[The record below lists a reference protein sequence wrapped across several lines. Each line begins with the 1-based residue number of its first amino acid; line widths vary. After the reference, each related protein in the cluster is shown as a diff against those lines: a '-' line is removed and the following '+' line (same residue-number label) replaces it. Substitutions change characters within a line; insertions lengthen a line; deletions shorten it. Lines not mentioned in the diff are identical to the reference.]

1 MRFLFSPA
9 LQRGSTPSMALLL
22 IVTVFGTLAM
32 HIVIPVLP
40 TIAEDLGVSPG
51 PAQLI
56 ITIYLVGVSFGQLI
70 YGPLSDRFGR
80 RPILLVGL
88 VIYVLSMVAGALAP
102 ALGWLLL
109 ARVGQALGGSCA
121 LVLGRAMVRDGAE
134 SAQAASRLA
143 MVSIVM
149 SLSPAVAPLVG
160 AYVAVAFG
168 WRMIFGALGVSSLV
182 LLLVIVLVLPETNRN
197 TIPLPGAR
205 AMWSSY
211 MTLLRMPQ
219 FLGFAIGG
227 ATSTSFYA
235 FLSASPF
242 IFTNVLHRTP
252 QEAGLIYLPTLA
264 GFAFGSFIAMRLARR
279 YTGRRMTTTGNLI
292 ALSGPVLMLAC
303 YLADAFNLWTLLIP
317 MTLFT
322 FGTGLAGPFAQAGA
336 VGADLHRIGAA
347 SGLYGF
353 MQMMVGA
360 LCTLIVGSIEGP
372 PLLPMILVMLVLG
385 IVGQIAFRF
394 VGRDKE

>member
-1 MRFLFSPA
+1 MRLLFSPA
-9 LQRGSTPSMALLL
+9 MQRGPTPSMALLL

-40 TIAEDLGVSPG
+40 AIAEDLKVSPG
-51 PAQLI
+51 SAQLI
-56 ITIYLVGVSFGQLI
+56 ITLYLVGVSFGQLI

-80 RPILLVGL
+80 RPILLMGL
-88 VIYVLSMVAGALAP
+88 VIYVLSMMAAAT
-102 ALGWLLL
+102 AHTLGWLLL

-149 SLSPAVAPLVG
+149 SLSPAIAPLVG
-160 AYVAVAFG
+160 AYVADAFG
-168 WRMIFGALGVSSLV
+168 WRMIFGILGASSLV
-182 LLLVIVLVLPETNRN
+182 LLLVVVVVLPETNRN
-197 TIPLPGAR
+197 TIPLPGMR
-205 AMWSSY
+205 AMLTSY
-211 MTLLRMPQ
+211 MTLLRLPQ

-264 GFAFGSFIAMRLARR
+264 GFALGSFIAMRLARR
-279 YTGRRMTTTGNLI
+279 YSGRRMTITGNLI
-292 ALSGPVLMLAC
+292 ALSGPVLMLVS
-303 YLADAFNLWTLLIP
+303 YMVDAFSLWALLIP

-322 FGTGLAGPFAQAGA
+322 IGTGIAGPFAQAGA
-336 VGADLHRIGAA
+336 VGADLRRIGAA

-372 PLLPMILVMLVLG
+372 PLLPMILVMLALG
-385 IVGQIAFRF
+385 IIGQVAFRF
-394 VGRDKE
+394 VATEKD

>member
-1 MRFLFSPA
+1 
-9 LQRGSTPSMALLL
+9 MALLL
-22 IVTVFGTLAM
+22 IVTVSGTLAM

-40 TIAEDLGVSPG
+40 AIAENLAVSAG
-51 PAQLI
+51 STQLI
-56 ITIYLVGVSFGQLI
+56 ITLYLVGVSFGQLI

-80 RPILLVGL
+80 RPVLIAGL
-88 VIYVLSMVAGALAP
+88 VIYIMSMAAGALAP
-102 ALGWLLL
+102 TLGWLLL
-109 ARVGQALGGSCA
+109 ARIGQALGGSCA

-134 SAQAASRLA
+134 SAQAAGRLA

-149 SLSPAVAPLVG
+149 SLSPAIAPLIG
-160 AYVAVAFG
+160 AYISAAFG
-168 WRMIFGALGVSSLV
+168 WRMIFGVLAGSTLA
-182 LLLVIVLVLPETNRN
+182 LLLVVIAILPETNRN
-197 TIPLPGAR
+197 RISLPGVR
-205 AMWSSY
+205 AMLMSY
-211 MTLLRMPQ
+211 AALLRHPQ

-264 GFAFGSFIAMRLARR
+264 GFALGSFLAMRLSRR
-279 YTGRRMTTTGNLI
+279 HGGRRMTMIGNLI

-303 YLADAFNLWTLLIP
+303 YLGDAFNLWALLIP

-322 FGTGLAGPFAQAGA
+322 IGTGLAGPFAQAGA
-336 VGADLHRIGAA
+336 VGADLRRIGAA

-360 LCTLIVGSIEGP
+360 LCTLIVGSIDGP

-385 IVGQIAFRF
+385 IIGQIAFRF
-394 VGRDKE
+394 VATEKD

>member
-1 MRFLFSPA
+1 
-9 LQRGSTPSMALLL
+9 MALLL
-22 IVTVFGTLAM
+22 IVTVSGTLAM

-40 TIAEDLGVSPG
+40 AIAENLAVSAG
-51 PAQLI
+51 STQLI
-56 ITIYLVGVSFGQLI
+56 ITLYLVGVSFGQLI

-80 RPILLVGL
+80 RPVLIAGL
-88 VIYVLSMVAGALAP
+88 VIYILSMAAGALAP
-102 ALGWLLL
+102 TLGWLLL
-109 ARVGQALGGSCA
+109 ARMGQALGGSCA

-134 SAQAASRLA
+134 SAQAAGRLA

-149 SLSPAVAPLVG
+149 SLSPAIAPLIG
-160 AYVAVAFG
+160 AYISAAFG
-168 WRMIFGALGVSSLV
+168 WRMIFGVLAGSTLA
-182 LLLVIVLVLPETNRN
+182 LLLVVIAILPETNRN
-197 TIPLPGAR
+197 RISLPGVR
-205 AMWSSY
+205 AMLMSY
-211 MTLLRMPQ
+211 AALLRHPQ

-264 GFAFGSFIAMRLARR
+264 GFALGSFLAMRLSRR
-279 YTGRRMTTTGNLI
+279 HGGRRMTMIGNLV
-292 ALSGPVLMLAC
+292 ALSGPLLMLAC
-303 YLADAFNLWTLLIP
+303 YLADAFNLWALLIP

-322 FGTGLAGPFAQAGA
+322 IGTGLAGPFAQAGA
-336 VGADLHRIGAA
+336 VGADLRRIGAA

-360 LCTLIVGSIEGP
+360 LCTLIVGSIDGP

-385 IVGQIAFRF
+385 IIGQVAFRF
-394 VGRDKE
+394 VATEKD